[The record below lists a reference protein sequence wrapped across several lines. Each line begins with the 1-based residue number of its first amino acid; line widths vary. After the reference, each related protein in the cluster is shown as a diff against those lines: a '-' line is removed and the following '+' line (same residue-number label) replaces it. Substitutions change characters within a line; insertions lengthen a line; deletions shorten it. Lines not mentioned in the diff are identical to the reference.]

1 MSTRGRGRT
10 RNVPSNTQTNNDHCD
25 VCTYGGRMMCCDG
38 CPKAFHF
45 TCLVPPL
52 DVDNPPTG
60 NWFCRECSAE
70 STRQSQQRGRKGRR
84 KGSLFKELKDKAHMS
99 NPTSFMLPENIRT
112 TFDGVFAGK
121 HGEFRDAN
129 KEKPVQLDKRGYPVE
144 PDRERFIDAKG
155 RNIYCYYC
163 KLPPRHLRP
172 IMSCD
177 FCDQHWHF
185 DCLTPPLTIAPPLHK
200 KWMCPLHADHVLPP
214 MRRLRGED
222 VLPYMDNTAIEHLPE
237 KRRIEC
243 DPEFYLNDTL
253 HKLPKQSVKLDWIGQ
268 MKMAMK
274 GKNEEMLQMG
284 KNEEML
290 QLMAAAE
297 RILPSKKEGK
307 KPEVQKGKGKESFQD
322 DEVLIHEKDKG
333 KDAVSSKGKGKEF
346 VPIWNMNR
354 LENDFTSVILSAL
367 LPPTTS
373 SSTANELLD
382 ENVQMAMAIE
392 LSRKK
397 SRKKSRVEYDDKDD
411 EIEDE
416 GAGPSGS
423 NGESYEDERVAK
435 RLRPED
441 YESSTSSSSSTN
453 IRVYT
458 ENVRNRVGRDDN
470 EKVKGG
476 PKGPRVEEQA
486 SLQYNENDNTEIKNM
501 AEGNPLFLLVEAAFG
516 GFVSI

>member
-1 MSTRGRGRT
+1 MRSTRRTMSTRGRGRT
-10 RNVPSNTQTNNDHCD
+10 RNVPSSTQVKHTTNNDHCD

-60 NWFCRECSAE
+60 NWYCRECSSE

-84 KGSLFKELKDKAHMS
+84 KGSLFKELKDKAHIS
-99 NPTSFMLPENIRT
+99 NPTAFMLPENIRN

-121 HGEFRDAN
+121 HGEYRDSN

-144 PDRERFIDAKG
+144 PDRERFVDTKG
-155 RNIYCYYC
+155 RSICCYYC

-222 VLPYMDNTAIEHLPE
+222 VLPYMDNTAIEHQPE

-253 HKLPKQSVKLDWIGQ
+253 HKLPRQSVRLDWIGQ
-268 MKMAMK
+268 MKTALEEN
-274 GKNEEMLQMG
+274 NE
-284 KNEEML
+284 KVI
-290 QLMAAAE
+290 AATEKA
-297 RILPSKKEGK
+297 LPSKKEGK
-307 KPEVQKGKGKESFQD
+307 KPEVSPQKGKGKEFFLG
-322 DEVLIHEKDKG
+322 DEVG
-333 KDAVSSKGKGKEF
+333 KDLVGSKAA
-346 VPIWNMNR
+346 I
-354 LENDFTSVILSAL
+354 
-367 LPPTTS
+367 
-373 SSTANELLD
+373 ELLD
-382 ENVQMAMAIE
+382 EDVQMTMAIE
-392 LSRKK
+392 LSQMK
-397 SRKKSRVEYDDKDD
+397 SRLECDGKENEK
-411 EIEDE
+411 EDE
-416 GAGPSGS
+416 GAGPSRS
-423 NGESYEDERVAK
+423 NCDNYGDERIAK

-441 YESSTSSSSSTN
+441 YESSVSSSSSTN
-453 IRVYT
+453 VRVHT
-458 ENVRNRVGRDDN
+458 EPVEVGPEN
-470 EKVKGG
+470 LK
-476 PKGPRVEEQA
+476 VEERTA
-486 SLQYNENDNTEIKNM
+486 NRFHQYNEIHDKNEDIIGNN
-501 AEGNPLFLLVEAAFG
+501 AESIENKNEAENYEGNPLFLLVEAAFG
-516 GFVSI
+516 GF